1 MYRILIL
8 LQMMIVLIHAEDK
21 IPYTSLSRELTEN
34 LACSF
39 AKTLDKKDMLTNFK
53 MLEIKSS
60 EDILK
65 YMNNE
70 EKSPT
75 VAYAKALIL
84 DYMYKSE
91 VAFEFYREAKD
102 LIFEHDLVGYD
113 IAYFLARFG
122 DTDAAIEVLDK
133 LEQIINEY
141 QIAKLKAFV
150 LLANHKVVTND
161 ILFACK
167 KRKTHLRDLQSEF
180 FSCKKKF

>member
-1 MYRILIL
+1 MYRILISL
-8 LQMMIVLIHAEDK
+8 LILISLANGEDK
-21 IPYTSLSRELTEN
+21 VPYTNLSKELTEN

-39 AKTLDKKDMLTNFK
+39 AKTLEKEDMLSNFK

-60 EDILK
+60 DDILR

-70 EKSPT
+70 EKNPT

-84 DYMYKSE
+84 DYLYKSE
-91 VAFEFYREAKD
+91 VAFDFYKEAKE
-102 LIFEHDLVGYD
+102 LIYGNESVGYD
-113 IAYFLARFG
+113 IAYFLARHG
-122 DTDAAIEVLDK
+122 DTDGAIDVLSK

-167 KRKTHLRDLQSEF
+167 KRKTNLRDLQSEF